1 MSDASTPP
9 ASNSSLSPISLM
21 LHHRTQALQRGEP
34 VTLPIAASTTFHLP
48 GDPDGVHF
56 YARNGNPTVEDVEAR
71 IGLLEGADSVLFPS
85 GMAAVCAVFAAVL
98 RPGDR
103 VLVHADGYYNVRGL
117 LDRFFRAW
125 GVAIEALPARVM
137 DSADLTGIRLIMAE
151 TPTNPGLSVCDLA
164 LLAGRARS
172 AGAILAVDNT
182 TPTPLCQRPLDL
194 GAHIAFMADTK
205 AMAGHSDVM
214 AGHVAT
220 REPELLTA
228 IRDWRRLSGAI
239 LSPFEAFLLARGL
252 ETLEL
257 RVARANANAL
267 AIASALRHH
276 PMVQQVSYPGLRED
290 PSHAIASRQMTG
302 LGFGPIVSFTLADRA
317 QAETFI
323 ARHPL
328 CAAATSFGGTHS
340 SAECRIRW
348 GDAVPPGFVRFACG
362 IEPTA
367 DLVTATLHTL
377 DSL

>member
-1 MSDASTPP
+1 MSDTTPP
-9 ASNSSLSPISLM
+9 HTPGLSPISRL
-21 LHHRTQALQRGEP
+21 LHHRTKALARGEP

-48 GDPDGVHF
+48 GDPDGPHF
-56 YARNGNPTVEDVEAR
+56 YARNGNPTIEDVEAR
-71 IGLLEGADSVLFPS
+71 LALIEDAPSVLFPS
-85 GMAAVCAVFAAVL
+85 GMAAVCAVLAAIL

-117 LDRFFRAW
+117 LARFFSGW
-125 GVAIEALPARVM
+125 GVQVESLPTRGMEA
-137 DSADLTGIRLIMAE
+137 ADLTGVRLIMAE
-151 TPTNPGLSVCDLA
+151 TPTNPGLAVCDIA

-194 GAHIAFMADTK
+194 GAHISFMADTK

-228 IRDWRRLSGAI
+228 IQDWRRLSGAI

-267 AIASALRHH
+267 ALASALRHH
-276 PMVQQVSYPGLRED
+276 PLVRQLAYPGLRED
-290 PSHAIASRQMTG
+290 PSHPVASRQMTG
-302 LGFGPIVSFTLADRA
+302 FGPIVSIVLADRA

-340 SAECRIRW
+340 SAECRVRW
-348 GDAVPPGFVRFACG
+348 GDAVPEGFIRFACG

-367 DLVTATLHTL
+367 DLVAATLHTL
-377 DSL
+377 DGL